1 MTIKS
6 IIFKIFNYNDVD
18 YIVKGENEDYKFYF
32 EENDELKELLDDNVL
47 AKLTTLLKLAMR

>member
-1 MTIKS
+1 MTLTN

-18 YIVKGENEDYKFYF
+18 YIVKSDNEDYKFYF